1 MTNQNPMP
9 EFMYDLDKHLEKLL
23 YAQHMLVDALRN
35 SKKHLSLM
43 TWGECNDILAQ
54 FAERS
59 QWTAS
64 LEEQLEWAQS
74 NQDTITHFG
83 NSVEELSEGFDE

>member
-1 MTNQNPMP
+1 MINQNPMP
-9 EFMYDLDKHLEKLL
+9 EFMYDMDEYLEKLL
-23 YAQHMLVDALRN
+23 YAQNMLVGALRN

-43 TWGECNDILAQ
+43 TWGERNDILVQ

-83 NSVEELSEGFDE
+83 NSVEELSEEYDE

>member
-1 MTNQNPMP
+1 MINQNPMP
-9 EFMYDLDKHLEKLL
+9 EFMYDMDEYLEKLL
-23 YAQHMLVDALRN
+23 YAQNMLVGALRN

-43 TWGECNDILAQ
+43 TWGERNDILVQ

-74 NQDTITHFG
+74 NQDEITHFG
-83 NSVEELSEGFDE
+83 NSVEELSEECDE

>member
-1 MTNQNPMP
+1 MP
-9 EFMYDLDKHLEKLL
+9 EFMYDIDKHLEELL
-23 YAQHMLVDALRN
+23 YAQNMLVGALRN
-35 SKKHLSLM
+35 SKKHLSHM
-43 TWGECNDILAQ
+43 NQGERNDILVQ
-54 FAERS
+54 FAECS

-83 NSVEELSEGFDE
+83 NSVEELSEEYDE

>member
-1 MTNQNPMP
+1 MINQNPMP
-9 EFMYDLDKHLEKLL
+9 EFMYDLDEHLEKLL
-23 YAQHMLVDALRN
+23 YAQNMLVGALRN
-35 SKKHLSLM
+35 SKKHLSHM
-43 TWGECNDILAQ
+43 NQDERNDILVQ

-83 NSVEELSEGFDE
+83 YSIEELSEGFDE

>member
-35 SKKHLSLM
+35 SKKHLSHM
-43 TWGECNDILAQ
+43 NQDERNDILVQ

-74 NQDTITHFG
+74 NQDEITHFG
-83 NSVEELSEGFDE
+83 NSVEELSEEYDE